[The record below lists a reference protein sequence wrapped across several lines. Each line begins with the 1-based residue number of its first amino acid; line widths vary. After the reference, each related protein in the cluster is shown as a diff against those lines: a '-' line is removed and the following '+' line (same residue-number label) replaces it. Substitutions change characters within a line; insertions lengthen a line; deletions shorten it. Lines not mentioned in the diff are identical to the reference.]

1 MIWDLCEGSS
11 HDTILAR
18 ATFYDVSLTKVP
30 TMVLRVGMGTVMDA
44 RGMRILITG
53 SRTLGRG

>member
-1 MIWDLCEGSS
+1 MKVLAI
-11 HDTILAR
+11 DTILAR